1 MSPER
6 EKGQQR
12 MTNWR
17 KALEQSEDRF
27 IVATNEAGETV
38 GIINQ
43 SNYDSTYLITGD
55 KDIPAQHDAGVDRVL
70 EELDIPK
77 VGWR

>member
-1 MSPER
+1 
-6 EKGQQR
+6 

-27 IVATNEAGETV
+27 IVAVENGEIA

-43 SNYDSTYLITGD
+43 SNYDDTYLVTGD
-55 KDIPAQHDAGVDRVL
+55 KDIPAQNATGVDRVL
-70 EELDIPK
+70 EELQIPK
-77 VGWR
+77 QGWQ